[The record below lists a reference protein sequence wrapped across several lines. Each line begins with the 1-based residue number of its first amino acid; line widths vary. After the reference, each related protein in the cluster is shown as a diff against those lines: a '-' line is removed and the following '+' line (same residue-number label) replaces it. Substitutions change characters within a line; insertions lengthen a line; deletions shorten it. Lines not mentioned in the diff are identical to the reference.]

1 MKLYIH
7 IGLPKTGVT
16 LLSYIFENSKS
27 INFLGRPLLKVYDD
41 LWQSMIFDNNKKYR
55 KKILLLKK
63 KIICSLSKEKKNV
76 LLIEGI
82 TDPFFIINSKKN
94 FISRIKII
102 KQILYKDIQIK
113 IIFSI
118 RNQSDF
124 FISRYVESPQYFEN
138 YNYRWK
144 KFENF
149 KKIFEKKFL
158 TKKEKI
164 FLNKLNYYKIFKE
177 LLRIFKK
184 NNVTFFLYEDLRYD
198 KKFFSNKISRILDL
212 NKKEIFKIVSKN
224 NLNQANSVNKEIFI
238 RKNSQLNF
246 ILTNNKLYMN
256 LNKRI
261 PIRVKK
267 IFKKIFIFID
277 KFYYKIL
284 FNFKTD
290 KKIYLT
296 QKDKTLIKKFYYKDN
311 QKIDKYFRIGLK
323 KYKYY

>member
-1 MKLYIH
+1 
-7 IGLPKTGVT
+7 
-16 LLSYIFENSKS
+16 
-27 INFLGRPLLKVYDD
+27 
-41 LWQSMIFDNNKKYR
+41 MIFDNDKKNIE

-63 KIICSLSKEKKNV
+63 NNLFSIKRKKNV

-82 TDPFFIINSKKN
+82 TDPFFLLSTVKN
-94 FISRIKII
+94 FISRIKIL

-184 NNVTFFLYEDLRYD
+184 
-198 KKFFSNKISRILDL
+198 K
-212 NKKEIFKIVSKN
+212 
-224 NLNQANSVNKEIFI
+224 
-238 RKNSQLNF
+238 
-246 ILTNNKLYMN
+246 
-256 LNKRI
+256 
-261 PIRVKK
+261 
-267 IFKKIFIFID
+267 
-277 KFYYKIL
+277 
-284 FNFKTD
+284 
-290 KKIYLT
+290 
-296 QKDKTLIKKFYYKDN
+296 
-311 QKIDKYFRIGLK
+311 
-323 KYKYY
+323 